1 MLAIYIATAVAF
13 IVSVTALIKA
23 ALNEKALNASLEW
36 LVDVGTLSEDNK
48 DGLNKLTKEVN
59 TNRKKL
65 KGIAEDLEILVED
78 VENNR
83 VKAERA
89 RKAKAQK
96 ARKRKRTIK
105 KGREKIEGTVDTAL
119 KAVANVFNKA
129 NKTIEVNIKKLTQ
142 AEEQPKQRE
151 AQR

>member
-13 IVSVTALIKA
+13 IVSVIALIKA